1 MTKLL
6 KYCCVVFREVVL
18 GSDQQQ
24 QELGDL
30 VCVERIDGSWMDVF
44 EAAVCPSTG
53 CMFEIKTISVPRTDT
68 YVFAR

>member
-1 MTKLL
+1 M
-6 KYCCVVFREVVL
+6 VAGR
-18 GSDQQQ
+18 QQ